1 MNKWNLE
8 STQSFTWPE
17 FPSKPNEDKDTHYI
31 GEMVR
36 TSYNQL
42 RNDVLKGIISL
53 EEIITGEVYKKHEG
67 SLLTS
72 IDMLNKN
79 ANSLDS
85 QVFTNMVQRILKEIH
100 IEFATRA
107 SVLELPACLKV
118 KPYWY
123 DNLFADGCH
132 GLNVPSSLVDD
143 IRSHIESDIH
153 HLQSKKSD
161 WSGVG
166 YDNEVRYTRESHSHL
181 YDALDKLFFDMEV
194 IHAVENYMNN
204 EMILEGVTL
213 HVCKEDDKH
222 WNMTKADKPPTP
234 FENLHFDPKNGMMKC
249 IFYLDDVGLNDGP
262 FSYVL
267 GSNSWVME
275 PFQNVVAKGVSV
287 SNYMENGWN
296 RATFADLPRSMQYCA
311 NIGAFMTGDEDIY
324 EHKYFYSRTHAR
336 THPHSRINGSNLMV
350 FDPGGLHR
358 GGIVKNGG
366 MRTNLQIMFRLGH
379 RKQTLGFI

>member
-1 MNKWNLE
+1 MNKWTLE
-8 STQSFTWPE
+8 SSQLFPWPE
-17 FPSKPNEDKDTHYI
+17 FPSKHSEDKDTHHM
-31 GEMVR
+31 GELVKA
-36 TSYNQL
+36 SYNQL
-42 RNDVLKGIISL
+42 RNDVLNGKSSL
-53 EEIITGEVYKKHEG
+53 EEILSGEIYKKYEG
-67 SLLTS
+67 ALSSSLH
-72 IDMLNKN
+72 MLGNH
-79 ANSLDS
+79 
-85 QVFTNMVQRILKEIH
+85 VERNMVLRIFKEMQ

-107 SVLELPACLKV
+107 AVFELPACLKLQ
-118 KPYWY
+118 PDWY
-123 DNLFADGCH
+123 EKLFKYGCH
-132 GLNVPSSLVDD
+132 GLDVNDTEVSN
-143 IRSHIESDIH
+143 IRSYIESDIV
-153 HLQSKKSD
+153 HLQTKKSD

-166 YDNEVRYTRESHSHL
+166 YDNEVRYTRENNSNL
-181 YDALDKLFFDMEV
+181 YEALDKLFFDMEV

-262 FSYVL
+262 FSYVI
-267 GSNSWVME
+267 GSNGWSME
-275 PFQNVVAKGVSV
+275 PFQNIVAKGVSV
-287 SNYMENGWN
+287 SNYMEDGHR
-296 RATFADLPRSMQYCA
+296 RAAFAELPRSMQYCA

-324 EHKYFYSRTHAR
+324 EQKYF
-336 THPHSRINGSNLMV
+336 NGSNLMV

>member
-262 FSYVL
+262 FSYVM
-267 GSNSWVME
+267 GSNGWSME
-275 PFQNVVAKGVSV
+275 PFQNIVAKGVSV
-287 SNYMENGWN
+287 SNYMEDGHR
-296 RATFADLPRSMQYCA
+296 RAAFAELPRSMQYCA

-324 EHKYFYSRTHAR
+324 EQKYF
-336 THPHSRINGSNLMV
+336 NGSNLMV

>member
-1 MNKWNLE
+1 
-8 STQSFTWPE
+8 
-17 FPSKPNEDKDTHYI
+17 
-31 GEMVR
+31 
-36 TSYNQL
+36 
-42 RNDVLKGIISL
+42 
-53 EEIITGEVYKKHEG
+53 
-67 SLLTS
+67 
-72 IDMLNKN
+72 
-79 ANSLDS
+79 
-85 QVFTNMVQRILKEIH
+85 
-100 IEFATRA
+100 
-107 SVLELPACLKV
+107 
-118 KPYWY
+118 
-123 DNLFADGCH
+123 
-132 GLNVPSSLVDD
+132 
-143 IRSHIESDIH
+143 
-153 HLQSKKSD
+153 
-161 WSGVG
+161 
-166 YDNEVRYTRESHSHL
+166 
-181 YDALDKLFFDMEV
+181 
-194 IHAVENYMNN
+194 MNN

-324 EHKYFYSRTHAR
+324 EQKYF
-336 THPHSRINGSNLMV
+336 NGSNLMV